1 MKTRGKVIVAGHICV
16 DITPVFPGNY
26 RIENAGQILQP
37 GRLLHMNGVDVHTGG
52 AVANT
57 GLAMKILGNDVSLVG
72 KIGEDA
78 FGKIALDMLGKYQ
91 AEKDM
96 IVSAQ
101 SSTSYSVVLAIP
113 GIDRIFLH
121 DPGANDTFRAEDLNW
136 QMIAQAELFH
146 FGYPPLMKNMYQD
159 DGRELVTVLQKVKA
173 LGTAVSLD
181 MAAVDPVSEAGKVRW
196 KEILKAVL
204 PYVDFF
210 VPSAE
215 ELCAMLDGEL
225 YQEWSR
231 KAAGRDVTEILR
243 MEELHRLGTE
253 VLEFG
258 AKVVLIKCG
267 SAGMYFRTAQAEQL
281 KELCT
286 SLNLKPE
293 EWASK
298 EGFEKS
304 FEPEAVLSGTGAGD
318 TSIAAFLTSV
328 MRGESLE
335 EAVQMAAAT
344 GACCVAAYDAL
355 SGLKPLEQLKEKI
368 RKGWKKNG
376 EAINVW
382 NGWRNG

>member
-1 MKTRGKVIVAGHICV
+1 MKTRGKVIVAGHICLDV
-16 DITPVFPGNY
+16 TPVFPGNG
-26 RIENAGQILQP
+26 RMGNVGEIFQP
-37 GRLLHMNGVDVHTGG
+37 GRLLHMDGVDIHTGG

-57 GLAMKILGNDVSLVG
+57 GLAMKILGNDVSLIG
-72 KIGEDA
+72 KIGDDA
-78 FGKIALDMLGKYQ
+78 FGKIVLDMLGAYQ

-101 SSTSYSVVLAIP
+101 TSTSYSVVLAIQ

-121 DPGANDTFRAEDLNW
+121 DPGANDTFTPEDLDW

-146 FGYPPLMKNMYQD
+146 FGYPPIMKNMYQD
-159 DGRELVTVLQKVKA
+159 GGRELAAMLQKVKE

-181 MAAVDPVSEAGKVRW
+181 MAAVDPASEAGKAGW
-196 KEILKAVL
+196 KEILKAAL

-215 ELCAMLDGEL
+215 ELCAMLDEDL
-225 YQEWSR
+225 YREWSR
-231 KAAGRDVTEILR
+231 RAAGGDMTEILN
-243 MEELHRLGTE
+243 MEELHWLGE
-253 VLEFG
+253 KVLELG
-258 AKVVLIKCG
+258 VRVVMIKCG
-267 SAGMYFRTAQAEQL
+267 SSGMYFKTAGAERL
-281 KELCT
+281 KELCV
-286 SLNLKPE
+286 SLGLKPE
-293 EWASK
+293 EWAAK

-328 MRGESLE
+328 MRGEALE

-368 RKGWKKNG
+368 RNGWKKN
-376 EAINVW
+376 ECCI
-382 NGWRNG
+382 

>member
-1 MKTRGKVIVAGHICV
+1 MKTRGKVIVAGHICLDV
-16 DITPVFPGNY
+16 TPVLPGNG
-26 RIENAGQILQP
+26 RMGNVGEIFQP
-37 GRLLHMNGVDVHTGG
+37 GRLLHMDGVDIHTGG

-57 GLAMKILGNDVSLVG
+57 GLAMKILGNDVSLIG
-72 KIGEDA
+72 KIGDDA
-78 FGKIALDMLGKYQ
+78 FGKIVLDMLGAYQ

-96 IVSAQ
+96 IVSAET
-101 SSTSYSVVLAIP
+101 STSYSVVLAIP

-121 DPGANDTFRAEDLNW
+121 DPGANDTFTPEDLDW

-146 FGYPPLMKNMYQD
+146 FGYPPIMKNMYRD
-159 DGRELVTVLQKVKA
+159 GGRELAAMLQKVKE

-181 MAAVDPVSEAGKVRW
+181 MAAVDPASEAGKAGW
-196 KEILKAVL
+196 KEILKAAL

-215 ELCAMLDGEL
+215 ELCAMLDEDL
-225 YQEWSR
+225 YREWSR
-231 KAAGRDVTEILR
+231 RAAGGDMTEILN
-243 MEELHRLGTE
+243 MEELHWLGE
-253 VLEFG
+253 KVLELG
-258 AKVVLIKCG
+258 VRVVMIKCG
-267 SAGMYFRTAQAEQL
+267 SSGMYFKTAGAERL
-281 KELCT
+281 KELCV
-286 SLNLKPE
+286 SLGLKPE
-293 EWASK
+293 EWAAK

-328 MRGESLE
+328 MRGEALE

-368 RKGWKKNG
+368 RKGWKKN
-376 EAINVW
+376 ECCI
-382 NGWRNG
+382 

>member
-1 MKTRGKVIVAGHICV
+1 MKTRGKVIVAGHICLDV
-16 DITPVFPGNY
+16 TPVFPGNG
-26 RIENAGQILQP
+26 RMGNVGEIFQP
-37 GRLLHMNGVDVHTGG
+37 GRLLHMDGVDIHTGG

-57 GLAMKILGNDVSLVG
+57 GLAMKILGNDVSLIG
-72 KIGEDA
+72 KIGDDA
-78 FGKIALDMLGKYQ
+78 FGKIVLDMLGAYQ

-101 SSTSYSVVLAIP
+101 TSTSYSVVLAIP

-121 DPGANDTFRAEDLNW
+121 DPGANDTFTPEDLDW

-146 FGYPPLMKNMYQD
+146 FGYPPIMKNMYRD
-159 DGRELVTVLQKVKA
+159 GGRELAAMLQKVKE

-181 MAAVDPVSEAGKVRW
+181 MAAVDPAAEAGKAGW
-196 KEILKAVL
+196 KEILKAAL

-215 ELCAMLDGEL
+215 ELCAMLDEDL
-225 YQEWSR
+225 YREWSR
-231 KAAGRDVTEILR
+231 RAAGGDMTEILN
-243 MEELHRLGTE
+243 MEELHWLGE
-253 VLEFG
+253 KVLELG
-258 AKVVLIKCG
+258 VRVVMIKCG
-267 SAGMYFRTAQAEQL
+267 SSGMYFKTAGAERL
-281 KELCT
+281 KELCV
-286 SLNLKPE
+286 SLGLKPE
-293 EWASK
+293 EWAAK

-328 MRGESLE
+328 MRGEALE

-368 RKGWKKNG
+368 RKGWKKN
-376 EAINVW
+376 ECCI
-382 NGWRNG
+382 

>member
-1 MKTRGKVIVAGHICV
+1 MKTRGKVIVAGHICLDV
-16 DITPVFPGNY
+16 TPVFPGNG
-26 RIENAGQILQP
+26 RMGNVGEIFQP
-37 GRLLHMNGVDVHTGG
+37 GRLLHMDGVDIHTGG

-57 GLAMKILGNDVSLVG
+57 GLAMKILGNDVSLIG
-72 KIGEDA
+72 KIGDDA
-78 FGKIALDMLGKYQ
+78 FGKIVLDMLGAYQ

-101 SSTSYSVVLAIP
+101 TSTSYSVVLAIP

-121 DPGANDTFRAEDLNW
+121 DPGANDTFTPEDLDW

-146 FGYPPLMKNMYQD
+146 FGYPPIMKNMYRD
-159 DGRELVTVLQKVKA
+159 GGRELAAMLQKVKE

-181 MAAVDPVSEAGKVRW
+181 MAAVDPASEAGKAGW
-196 KEILKAVL
+196 KEILKAAL

-215 ELCAMLDGEL
+215 ELCAMLDEDL
-225 YQEWSR
+225 YREWSR
-231 KAAGRDVTEILR
+231 RAAGGDMTEILN
-243 MEELHRLGTE
+243 MEELHWLGE
-253 VLEFG
+253 KVLELG
-258 AKVVLIKCG
+258 VRVVMIKCG
-267 SAGMYFRTAQAEQL
+267 SSGMYFKTAGAERL
-281 KELCT
+281 KELCV
-286 SLNLKPE
+286 SLGLKPE
-293 EWASK
+293 EWAAK

-328 MRGESLE
+328 MRGEALE

-368 RKGWKKNG
+368 RKGWKKN
-376 EAINVW
+376 ECCI
-382 NGWRNG
+382 

>member
-1 MKTRGKVIVAGHICV
+1 MKTRGKVIVAGHICLDV
-16 DITPVFPGNY
+16 TPVFPGNG
-26 RIENAGQILQP
+26 RMGNVGEIFQP
-37 GRLLHMNGVDVHTGG
+37 GRLLHMDGVDIHTGG

-57 GLAMKILGNDVSLVG
+57 GLAMKILGNDVSLIG
-72 KIGEDA
+72 KIGDDA
-78 FGKIALDMLGKYQ
+78 FGKIVLDMLGAYQ

-101 SSTSYSVVLAIP
+101 TSTSYSVVLAIP

-121 DPGANDTFRAEDLNW
+121 DPGANDTFTPEDLDW

-146 FGYPPLMKNMYQD
+146 FGYPPIMKNMYRD
-159 DGRELVTVLQKVKA
+159 GGRELAAMLQKVKE

-181 MAAVDPVSEAGKVRW
+181 MAAVDPASEAGKAGW
-196 KEILKAVL
+196 KEILKAAL

-215 ELCAMLDGEL
+215 ELCAMLDEDL
-225 YQEWSR
+225 YREWSR
-231 KAAGRDVTEILR
+231 RAAGGDMTEILN
-243 MEELHRLGTE
+243 MEELHWLGE
-253 VLEFG
+253 KVLELG
-258 AKVVLIKCG
+258 VRVVMIKCG
-267 SAGMYFRTAQAEQL
+267 SSGMYFKTAGAERS
-281 KELCT
+281 KELCV
-286 SLNLKPE
+286 SLGLKPE
-293 EWASK
+293 EWAAK

-328 MRGESLE
+328 MRGEALE

-368 RKGWKKNG
+368 RKGWKKN
-376 EAINVW
+376 ECCI
-382 NGWRNG
+382 

>member
-1 MKTRGKVIVAGHICV
+1 MKTRGKVIVAGHICLDV
-16 DITPVFPGNY
+16 TPVFPGNG
-26 RIENAGQILQP
+26 RMGNVGEIFQP
-37 GRLLHMNGVDVHTGG
+37 GRLLHMDGVDIHTGG

-57 GLAMKILGNDVSLVG
+57 GLAMKILGNDVSLIG
-72 KIGEDA
+72 KIGDDA
-78 FGKIALDMLGKYQ
+78 FGKIVLDMLGAYQ

-101 SSTSYSVVLAIP
+101 TSTSYSVVLAIP

-121 DPGANDTFRAEDLNW
+121 DPGANDTFTPEDLDW

-146 FGYPPLMKNMYQD
+146 FGYPPIMKNMYRD
-159 DGRELVTVLQKVKA
+159 GGRELAAMLQKVKE

-181 MAAVDPVSEAGKVRW
+181 MAAVDPASEAGKAGW
-196 KEILKAVL
+196 KEILKAAL

-215 ELCAMLDGEL
+215 ELCAMLDEDL
-225 YQEWSR
+225 YREWSR
-231 KAAGRDVTEILR
+231 RAAGGDMTEILN
-243 MEELHRLGTE
+243 MEELHWLRE
-253 VLEFG
+253 KVLELG
-258 AKVVLIKCG
+258 VRVVMIKCG
-267 SAGMYFRTAQAEQL
+267 SSGMYFKTAGAERL
-281 KELCT
+281 KELCV
-286 SLNLKPE
+286 SLGLKPE
-293 EWASK
+293 EWAAK

-328 MRGESLE
+328 MRGEALE

-368 RKGWKKNG
+368 RKGWKKN
-376 EAINVW
+376 ECCI
-382 NGWRNG
+382 

>member
-1 MKTRGKVIVAGHICV
+1 MKTRGKVIVAGHICLDV
-16 DITPVFPGNY
+16 TPVFPGNG
-26 RIENAGQILQP
+26 RMGNVGEIFQP
-37 GRLLHMNGVDVHTGG
+37 GRLLHMDGVDIHTGG

-57 GLAMKILGNDVSLVG
+57 GLAMKILGNDVSLIG
-72 KIGEDA
+72 KIGDDA
-78 FGKIALDMLGKYQ
+78 FGKIVLDMLGAYQ

-101 SSTSYSVVLAIP
+101 TSTSYSVVLAIP

-121 DPGANDTFRAEDLNW
+121 DPGANDTFTPEGLDW

-146 FGYPPLMKNMYQD
+146 FGYPPIMKNMYRD
-159 DGRELVTVLQKVKA
+159 AGRELAAMLQKVKE

-181 MAAVDPVSEAGKVRW
+181 MAAVDPASEAGKAGW
-196 KEILKAVL
+196 KEILKAAL

-215 ELCAMLDGEL
+215 ELCAMLDEDL
-225 YQEWSR
+225 YREWSR
-231 KAAGRDVTEILR
+231 RAAGGDMTEILN
-243 MEELHRLGTE
+243 MEELHWLGE
-253 VLEFG
+253 KVLELG
-258 AKVVLIKCG
+258 VRVVMIKCG
-267 SAGMYFRTAQAEQL
+267 SSGMYFKTAGAERL
-281 KELCT
+281 KELCV
-286 SLNLKPE
+286 SLGLKPE
-293 EWASK
+293 EWAAK

-328 MRGESLE
+328 MRGEALE

-368 RKGWKKNG
+368 RKGWKKN
-376 EAINVW
+376 ECCI
-382 NGWRNG
+382 

>member
-368 RKGWKKNG
+368 RKGWKKN
-376 EAINVW
+376 E
-382 NGWRNG
+382 

>member
-1 MKTRGKVIVAGHICV
+1 MKTRGKVIVAGHICLDV
-16 DITPVFPGNY
+16 TPVFPGNG
-26 RIENAGQILQP
+26 RMWNVGEIFQP
-37 GRLLHMNGVDVHTGG
+37 GRLLHMDGVDIHTGG

-57 GLAMKILGNDVSLVG
+57 GLAMKILGNDVSLIG
-72 KIGEDA
+72 KIGDDA
-78 FGKIALDMLGKYQ
+78 FGKIVLDMLGAYQ

-101 SSTSYSVVLAIP
+101 TSTSYSVVLAIP

-121 DPGANDTFRAEDLNW
+121 DPGANDTFTPEDLDW

-146 FGYPPLMKNMYQD
+146 FGYPPIMKNMYQD
-159 DGRELVTVLQKVKA
+159 GGRELAAMLQKVKE

-181 MAAVDPVSEAGKVRW
+181 MAAVDPASEAGKAGW
-196 KEILKAVL
+196 KEILKAAL

-215 ELCAMLDGEL
+215 ELCAMLDEDL
-225 YQEWSR
+225 YREWSR
-231 KAAGRDVTEILR
+231 RAAGGDMTEILN
-243 MEELHRLGTE
+243 MEELHWLGE
-253 VLEFG
+253 KVLELG
-258 AKVVLIKCG
+258 VRVVMIKCG
-267 SAGMYFRTAQAEQL
+267 SSGMYFKTAGAERL
-281 KELCT
+281 KELCV
-286 SLNLKPE
+286 SLGLKPE
-293 EWASK
+293 EWAAK

-328 MRGESLE
+328 MRGEALE

-368 RKGWKKNG
+368 RKGWKKN
-376 EAINVW
+376 ECCI
-382 NGWRNG
+382 

>member
-1 MKTRGKVIVAGHICV
+1 MKTRGKVIVAGHICLDV
-16 DITPVFPGNY
+16 TPVFPGNG
-26 RIENAGQILQP
+26 RGNVGEIFQP
-37 GRLLHMNGVDVHTGG
+37 GRLLHMDGVDIHTGG

-57 GLAMKILGNDVSLVG
+57 GLAMKILGNDVSLIG
-72 KIGEDA
+72 KIGDDA
-78 FGKIALDMLGKYQ
+78 FGKIVLDMLGAYQ

-121 DPGANDTFRAEDLNW
+121 DPGANDTFTPEDLDW

-146 FGYPPLMKNMYQD
+146 FGYPPIMKNMYRD
-159 DGRELVTVLQKVKA
+159 NGRELAAMLQKVKE

-181 MAAVDPVSEAGKVRW
+181 MAAVDPASEAGKAGW
-196 KEILKAVL
+196 KEILKAAL

-215 ELCAMLDGEL
+215 ELCAMLDEDL
-225 YQEWSR
+225 YCEWSR
-231 KAAGRDVTEILR
+231 RAAGGDMTEILD
-243 MEELHRLGTE
+243 MEELHWLGE
-253 VLEFG
+253 KVLELG
-258 AKVVLIKCG
+258 VRVVLIKCG
-267 SAGMYFRTAQAEQL
+267 SSGMYFKTAEAERL
-281 KELCT
+281 KELCA
-286 SLNLKPE
+286 SLGLKPE
-293 EWASK
+293 EWAAK

-328 MRGESLE
+328 MRGGSLE

-368 RKGWKKNG
+368 RKGWKKN
-376 EAINVW
+376 E
-382 NGWRNG
+382 

>member
-1 MKTRGKVIVAGHICV
+1 MKTRGKVIVAGHICLDV
-16 DITPVFPGNY
+16 TPVFPGNG
-26 RIENAGQILQP
+26 RMGNVGEIFQP
-37 GRLLHMNGVDVHTGG
+37 GRLLHMDGVDIHTGG

-57 GLAMKILGNDVSLVG
+57 GLAMKILGNDVSLIG
-72 KIGEDA
+72 KIGDDA
-78 FGKIALDMLGKYQ
+78 FGKIVLDMLGAYQ

-101 SSTSYSVVLAIP
+101 TSTSYSVVLAIP

-121 DPGANDTFRAEDLNW
+121 DPGANDTFTPEDLDW

-146 FGYPPLMKNMYQD
+146 FGYPPIMKNMYRD
-159 DGRELVTVLQKVKA
+159 GGRELAAMLQKVKE

-181 MAAVDPVSEAGKVRW
+181 MAAVDPASEAGKAGW
-196 KEILKAVL
+196 KEILKAAL

-215 ELCAMLDGEL
+215 ELCAMLDEDL
-225 YQEWSR
+225 YREWSR
-231 KAAGRDVTEILR
+231 RAAGGDMTEILN
-243 MEELHRLGTE
+243 MEELHWLGE
-253 VLEFG
+253 KVLELG
-258 AKVVLIKCG
+258 VRVVMIKCG
-267 SAGMYFRTAQAEQL
+267 SSGMYFKTAGAERL
-281 KELCT
+281 KELCV
-286 SLNLKPE
+286 SLGLKPE
-293 EWASK
+293 EWAAK

-318 TSIAAFLTSV
+318 TSIADFLTSV
-328 MRGESLE
+328 MRGEALE

-368 RKGWKKNG
+368 RKGWKKN
-376 EAINVW
+376 ECCI
-382 NGWRNG
+382 

>member
-1 MKTRGKVIVAGHICV
+1 MKTRGKVIVAGHICLDV
-16 DITPVFPGNY
+16 TPVFPGNG
-26 RIENAGQILQP
+26 RMGNVGEIFQP
-37 GRLLHMNGVDVHTGG
+37 GRLLHMDGVDIHTGG

-57 GLAMKILGNDVSLVG
+57 GLAMKILGNDVSLIG
-72 KIGEDA
+72 KIGDDA
-78 FGKIALDMLGKYQ
+78 FGKIVLDMLGAYQ

-101 SSTSYSVVLAIP
+101 TSTSYSVVLAIP

-121 DPGANDTFRAEDLNW
+121 DPGANDTFTPEDLDW

-146 FGYPPLMKNMYQD
+146 FGYPPIMKNMYRD
-159 DGRELVTVLQKVKA
+159 GGRELAAMLQKVKE

-181 MAAVDPVSEAGKVRW
+181 MAAVDPASEAGKAGW
-196 KEILKAVL
+196 KEILKAAL

-215 ELCAMLDGEL
+215 ELCAMLDEDL
-225 YQEWSR
+225 YREWSR
-231 KAAGRDVTEILR
+231 RAAGGDMTEILN
-243 MEELHRLGTE
+243 MEELHWLGE
-253 VLEFG
+253 KVLELG
-258 AKVVLIKCG
+258 VRVVMIKCG
-267 SAGMYFRTAQAEQL
+267 SSGMYFKTAGAEWL
-281 KELCT
+281 KELCV
-286 SLNLKPE
+286 SLGLKPE
-293 EWASK
+293 EWAAK

-328 MRGESLE
+328 MRGEALE

-368 RKGWKKNG
+368 RKGWKKN
-376 EAINVW
+376 ECCI
-382 NGWRNG
+382 

>member
-1 MKTRGKVIVAGHICV
+1 MKTRGKVIVAGHICLDV
-16 DITPVFPGNY
+16 TPVFPGIGRMGNVGE
-26 RIENAGQILQP
+26 IFQP
-37 GRLLHMNGVDVHTGG
+37 GRLLHMDGVDIHTGG

-57 GLAMKILGNDVSLVG
+57 GLAMKILGNDVSLIG
-72 KIGEDA
+72 KIGDDA
-78 FGKIALDMLGKYQ
+78 FGKIVLDMLGAYQ

-101 SSTSYSVVLAIP
+101 TSTSYSVVLAIP

-121 DPGANDTFRAEDLNW
+121 DPGANDTFTPEDLDW

-146 FGYPPLMKNMYQD
+146 FGYPPIMKNMYQD
-159 DGRELVTVLQKVKA
+159 GGRELAALLQKVKE

-181 MAAVDPVSEAGKVRW
+181 MAAVDPASEAGKAGW
-196 KEILKAVL
+196 KEILKAAL

-215 ELCAMLDGEL
+215 ELCAMLDEDL
-225 YQEWSR
+225 YREWSR
-231 KAAGRDVTEILR
+231 RAAGGDMTEILN
-243 MEELHRLGTE
+243 MEELHWLGE
-253 VLEFG
+253 KVLELG
-258 AKVVLIKCG
+258 VRVVMIKCG
-267 SAGMYFRTAQAEQL
+267 SSGMYFKTAGAERL
-281 KELCT
+281 KELCV
-286 SLNLKPE
+286 SLGLKPE
-293 EWASK
+293 EWAAK

-328 MRGESLE
+328 MRGEALE

-368 RKGWKKNG
+368 RKGWKKN
-376 EAINVW
+376 ECCI
-382 NGWRNG
+382 

>member
-1 MKTRGKVIVAGHICV
+1 MKTRGKVIVAGHICLDV
-16 DITPVFPGNY
+16 TPVFPGNG
-26 RIENAGQILQP
+26 RMGNVGVIFQP
-37 GRLLHMNGVDVHTGG
+37 GRLLHMDGVDIHTGG

-57 GLAMKILGNDVSLVG
+57 GLAMKILGNDVSLIG
-72 KIGEDA
+72 KIGDDA
-78 FGKIALDMLGKYQ
+78 FGKIVLDMLGAYQ

-101 SSTSYSVVLAIP
+101 TSTSYSVVLAIP

-121 DPGANDTFRAEDLNW
+121 DPGANDTFTPEDLDW

-146 FGYPPLMKNMYQD
+146 FGYPPIMKNMYRD
-159 DGRELVTVLQKVKA
+159 GGRELAAMLQKVKE

-181 MAAVDPVSEAGKVRW
+181 MAAVDPASEAGKAGW
-196 KEILKAVL
+196 KEILKAAL

-215 ELCAMLDGEL
+215 ELCAMLDEDL
-225 YQEWSR
+225 YREWSR
-231 KAAGRDVTEILR
+231 RAAGGDMTEILN
-243 MEELHRLGTE
+243 MEELHWLGE
-253 VLEFG
+253 KVLELG
-258 AKVVLIKCG
+258 VRVVMIKCG
-267 SAGMYFRTAQAEQL
+267 SSGMYFKTAGAERL
-281 KELCT
+281 KELCV
-286 SLNLKPE
+286 SLGLKPE
-293 EWASK
+293 EWAAK

-328 MRGESLE
+328 MRGEALE

-368 RKGWKKNG
+368 RKGWKKN
-376 EAINVW
+376 ECCI
-382 NGWRNG
+382 

>member
-1 MKTRGKVIVAGHICV
+1 MKTRGKAIVAGHICLDV
-16 DITPVFPGNY
+16 TPVFPGNG
-26 RIENAGQILQP
+26 RMGNVGEIFQP
-37 GRLLHMNGVDVHTGG
+37 GRLLHMDGVDIHTGG

-57 GLAMKILGNDVSLVG
+57 GLAMKILGNDVSLIG
-72 KIGEDA
+72 KIGDDA
-78 FGKIALDMLGKYQ
+78 FGKIVLDMLGAYQ

-101 SSTSYSVVLAIP
+101 TSTSYSVVLAIP

-121 DPGANDTFRAEDLNW
+121 DPGANDTFTPEDLDW

-146 FGYPPLMKNMYQD
+146 FGYPPIMKNMYQD
-159 DGRELVTVLQKVKA
+159 GGRELAAMLQKVKE

-181 MAAVDPVSEAGKVRW
+181 MAAVDPASEAGKAGW
-196 KEILKAVL
+196 KEILKAAL

-215 ELCAMLDGEL
+215 ELCAMLDEDL
-225 YQEWSR
+225 YREWSR
-231 KAAGRDVTEILR
+231 RAAGGDMTEILN
-243 MEELHRLGTE
+243 MEELHWLGE
-253 VLEFG
+253 KVLELG
-258 AKVVLIKCG
+258 VRVVMIKCG
-267 SAGMYFRTAQAEQL
+267 SSGMYFKTAGAERL
-281 KELCT
+281 KELCV
-286 SLNLKPE
+286 SLGLKPE
-293 EWASK
+293 EWAAK

-328 MRGESLE
+328 MRGEALE

-368 RKGWKKNG
+368 RKGWKKN
-376 EAINVW
+376 ECCI
-382 NGWRNG
+382 

>member
-1 MKTRGKVIVAGHICV
+1 MKTRGKVIVAGHICLDV
-16 DITPVFPGNY
+16 TPVFPGNG
-26 RIENAGQILQP
+26 RMGNVGEIFQP
-37 GRLLHMNGVDVHTGG
+37 GRLLHMDGVDIHTGG

-57 GLAMKILGNDVSLVG
+57 GLAMKILGNDVSLIG
-72 KIGEDA
+72 KIGDDA
-78 FGKIALDMLGKYQ
+78 FGKIVLDMLGAYQ

-101 SSTSYSVVLAIP
+101 TSTSYSVVLAIP

-121 DPGANDTFRAEDLNW
+121 DPGANDTFTPEDLDW

-146 FGYPPLMKNMYQD
+146 FGYPPIMKNMYRD
-159 DGRELVTVLQKVKA
+159 GGRELAAMLQKVKE

-181 MAAVDPVSEAGKVRW
+181 MAAVDPAAEAGW
-196 KEILKAVL
+196 KEILKAAL

-215 ELCAMLDGEL
+215 ELCAMLDEDL
-225 YQEWSR
+225 YREWSR
-231 KAAGRDVTEILR
+231 RAAGGDMTEILN
-243 MEELHRLGTE
+243 MEELHWLGE
-253 VLEFG
+253 KVLELG
-258 AKVVLIKCG
+258 VRVVMIKCG
-267 SAGMYFRTAQAEQL
+267 SSGMYFKTAGAERL
-281 KELCT
+281 KELCV
-286 SLNLKPE
+286 SLGLKPE
-293 EWASK
+293 EWAAK
-298 EGFEKS
+298 EGVEKS

-328 MRGESLE
+328 MRGEALE

-368 RKGWKKNG
+368 RKGWKKN
-376 EAINVW
+376 ECCI
-382 NGWRNG
+382 

>member
-1 MKTRGKVIVAGHICV
+1 MKTRGKVIVAGHICLDV
-16 DITPVFPGNY
+16 TPVFPGNG
-26 RIENAGQILQP
+26 RMGNVGEIFQP
-37 GRLLHMNGVDVHTGG
+37 GRLLHMDGVDIHTGG

-57 GLAMKILGNDVSLVG
+57 GLAMKILGNDVSLIG
-72 KIGEDA
+72 KIGDDA
-78 FGKIALDMLGKYQ
+78 FGKIVLDMLGAYQ

-101 SSTSYSVVLAIP
+101 TSTSYSVVLAIP

-121 DPGANDTFRAEDLNW
+121 DPGANDTFTPEDLDW

-146 FGYPPLMKNMYQD
+146 FGYPPIMKNMYRD
-159 DGRELVTVLQKVKA
+159 GGRELAAMRQKVKE

-181 MAAVDPVSEAGKVRW
+181 MAAVDPASEAGKAGW
-196 KEILKAVL
+196 KEILKAAL

-215 ELCAMLDGEL
+215 ELCAMLDEDL
-225 YQEWSR
+225 YREWSR
-231 KAAGRDVTEILR
+231 RAAGGDMTEILN
-243 MEELHRLGTE
+243 MEELHWLGE
-253 VLEFG
+253 KVLELG
-258 AKVVLIKCG
+258 VRAVMIKCG
-267 SAGMYFRTAQAEQL
+267 SSGMYFKTAGAERL
-281 KELCT
+281 KELCV
-286 SLNLKPE
+286 SLGLKPE
-293 EWASK
+293 EWAAK

-328 MRGESLE
+328 MRGEALE

-368 RKGWKKNG
+368 RKGWKKN
-376 EAINVW
+376 ECCI
-382 NGWRNG
+382 

>member
-1 MKTRGKVIVAGHICV
+1 MKTRGKVIVAGHICLDV
-16 DITPVFPGNY
+16 TPVFPGNG
-26 RIENAGQILQP
+26 RMGNVGEIFQP
-37 GRLLHMNGVDVHTGG
+37 GRLLHMDGVDIHTGG

-57 GLAMKILGNDVSLVG
+57 GLAMKILGNDVSLIG
-72 KIGEDA
+72 KIGDDA
-78 FGKIALDMLGKYQ
+78 FGKIVLDMLGAYQ

-101 SSTSYSVVLAIP
+101 TSTSYSVVLAIP

-121 DPGANDTFRAEDLNW
+121 DPGANDTFTPEDLDW

-146 FGYPPLMKNMYQD
+146 FGYPPIMKNMYRD
-159 DGRELVTVLQKVKA
+159 GGRELAAMLQKVKE

-181 MAAVDPVSEAGKVRW
+181 MAAVDPASEAGKAGW
-196 KEILKAVL
+196 KEILKATL

-215 ELCAMLDGEL
+215 ELCAMLDEDL
-225 YQEWSR
+225 YREWSR
-231 KAAGRDVTEILR
+231 RAAGGDMTEILN
-243 MEELHRLGTE
+243 MEELHWLGE
-253 VLEFG
+253 KVLELG
-258 AKVVLIKCG
+258 VRVVMIKCG
-267 SAGMYFRTAQAEQL
+267 SSGMYFKTAGAERL
-281 KELCT
+281 KELCV
-286 SLNLKPE
+286 SLGLKPE
-293 EWASK
+293 EWAAK

-328 MRGESLE
+328 MRGEALE

-368 RKGWKKNG
+368 RKGWKKN
-376 EAINVW
+376 ECCI
-382 NGWRNG
+382 

>member
-1 MKTRGKVIVAGHICV
+1 MKTRGKVIVAGHICLDV
-16 DITPVFPGNY
+16 TPVFPGNG
-26 RIENAGQILQP
+26 RMGNVGEIFQP
-37 GRLLHMNGVDVHTGG
+37 GRLLHMDGVDIHTGG

-57 GLAMKILGNDVSLVG
+57 GLAMKILGNDVSLIG
-72 KIGEDA
+72 KIGDDA
-78 FGKIALDMLGKYQ
+78 FGKIVLDMLGAYQ

-96 IVSAQ
+96 IVSAET
-101 SSTSYSVVLAIP
+101 STSYSVVLAIP

-121 DPGANDTFRAEDLNW
+121 DPGANDTFTPEDLDW

-146 FGYPPLMKNMYQD
+146 FGYPPIMKNMYRD
-159 DGRELVTVLQKVKA
+159 GGRELAAMLQKVKE

-181 MAAVDPVSEAGKVRW
+181 MAAVDPASEAGKAGW
-196 KEILKAVL
+196 KEILKAAL

-215 ELCAMLDGEL
+215 ELCAMLDEDL
-225 YQEWSR
+225 YREWSR
-231 KAAGRDVTEILR
+231 RAAGGDMTEILN
-243 MEELHRLGTE
+243 MEELHWLGE
-253 VLEFG
+253 KVLELG
-258 AKVVLIKCG
+258 VRVVMIKCG
-267 SAGMYFRTAQAEQL
+267 SSGMYFKTAGAERL
-281 KELCT
+281 KELCV
-286 SLNLKPE
+286 SLGLKPE
-293 EWASK
+293 EWAAK

-328 MRGESLE
+328 MRGEALE

-368 RKGWKKNG
+368 RKGWKKN
-376 EAINVW
+376 ECCI
-382 NGWRNG
+382 

>member
-1 MKTRGKVIVAGHICV
+1 MKTRGKVIVAGHICLDV
-16 DITPVFPGNY
+16 TPVFPGNG
-26 RIENAGQILQP
+26 RMGNVGEIFQP
-37 GRLLHMNGVDVHTGG
+37 GRLLHMDGVDIHTGG

-57 GLAMKILGNDVSLVG
+57 GLAMKILGNDVSLIG
-72 KIGEDA
+72 KIGDDA
-78 FGKIALDMLGKYQ
+78 FGKIVLDMLGAYQ

-101 SSTSYSVVLAIP
+101 TSTSYSVVLAIP

-121 DPGANDTFRAEDLNW
+121 DPGANDTFTPEDLDW

-146 FGYPPLMKNMYQD
+146 FGYPPIMKNMYQD
-159 DGRELVTVLQKVKA
+159 GGRELAAMLQKVKE

-181 MAAVDPVSEAGKVRW
+181 MAAVDPASEAGKAGW
-196 KEILKAVL
+196 KEILKAAL

-215 ELCAMLDGEL
+215 ELCAMLDEDL
-225 YQEWSR
+225 YREWSR
-231 KAAGRDVTEILR
+231 RAAGGDMTEILN
-243 MEELHRLGTE
+243 MEELHWLGE
-253 VLEFG
+253 KVLELG
-258 AKVVLIKCG
+258 VRVVMIKCG
-267 SAGMYFRTAQAEQL
+267 SSGMYFKTAGAERL
-281 KELCT
+281 KELCV
-286 SLNLKPE
+286 SLGLKPE
-293 EWASK
+293 EWAAK

-328 MRGESLE
+328 MRGEALE

-368 RKGWKKNG
+368 RKGWKKN
-376 EAINVW
+376 ECCI
-382 NGWRNG
+382 